1 MKVLV
6 TGGAGYIGSHM
17 IAELME
23 NGHEPIAFDNLST
36 GNRKAVMCDG
46 FYLGD
51 IRNPLDLDRV
61 FNENK
66 FDAVIHFAASSLV
79 GESMGNPLKYYNN
92 NVHGTATLLEA
103 MGRHGVRNIVF
114 SSTAAVYG
122 EADEVPISEK
132 TPVNPKSPY
141 GETKLAIEKMI
152 AWASCA
158 MGINYISL
166 RYFNACGA
174 HKSGKIGE
182 WRENE
187 THLIPIILQ
196 NVLGLRK
203 DFRVFGNDYDTPD
216 GTCIRD
222 YIHVMDLVRA
232 HTAAM
237 MYLHEG
243 GKSDIFNLGIGKGF
257 SVLQIVRAAEE
268 ATGRK
273 VEYTIEG
280 RRAGDPAV
288 LVASNDKAREILSWK
303 AVEDDPVE
311 IIKDAWNFYTRHPGG
326 Y

>member
-1 MKVLV
+1 MNVLV

-23 NGHEPIAFDNLST
+23 NGHVPIAFDNLST
-36 GNRKAVMCDG
+36 GNRKAVLCDR
-46 FYLGD
+46 FYQGD
-51 IRNPLDLDRV
+51 IRNSVDLDRV
-61 FNENK
+61 FTENK
-66 FDAVIHFAASSLV
+66 IDAVIHFAASSLV
-79 GESMGNPLKYYNN
+79 GESMEKPLVYYNN

-103 MGRHGVRNIVF
+103 MGRHGVSNIVF

-132 TPVNPKSPY
+132 TPVKPKSPY

-152 AWASCA
+152 AWASAA

-174 HKSGKIGE
+174 HKSGNIGE

-196 NVLGLRK
+196 NILGLKK
-203 DFRVFGNDYDTPD
+203 DFKVFGNDYDTPD

-237 MYLHEG
+237 MYLSEG

-257 SVLQIVRAAEE
+257 SVLQIIEAAES

-273 VEYTIEG
+273 VDYTIEG

-288 LVASNDKAREILSWK
+288 LVASNEKARKILSWK
-303 AVEDDPVE
+303 SMEDDPVE